1 MPYCPKCDMEFVDG
15 ITTCSDCGGPL
26 VESEEAYKKE
36 MKKKME
42 RAYQKRMEDARQYYQ
57 ADELIQRE
65 VPLER
70 AQEGRVP
77 DPDDL
82 VIPTFTLDYSAPA
95 PQPKRS
101 SVPKF
106 EAAAKDIPPR
116 SFTSEEMKEQRA
128 AAADRYA
135 QALRMAEAQRLLGH
149 YTGAA
154 RRPAQ
159 EQPSAAPSASNRG
172 MAPNPSQNPSQHPD
186 GSGQPA
192 AAQPRMTTG
201 TGVYVSSRQKGEDRR
216 SSSLAFALVGGLIT
230 LFSLACWVGL
240 FRLPMTGTS
249 LYFFQGVLQH
259 FLQIFQRILHFLGD
273 IGLQGFQVFLHILD
287 DIGKFCTD
295 FIHCILHFVFQAVF
309 AGKQRFP
316 EGFGIKIF
324 QIVDG
329 FPGADQ
335 FYRQIKFGA
344 DADDH
349 AAFGGAVQF
358 GQDHTGNAGGVAK
371 NFRLRDGI
379 LPGGG
384 VQHQQHFF

>member
-42 RAYQKRMEDARQYYQ
+42 RAYQKRMEEARQYYQ

-65 VPLER
+65 VPLEKAR
-70 AQEGRVP
+70 EGRIP
-77 DPDDL
+77 DPDE
-82 VIPTFTLDYSAPA
+82 VAVPTFTLDYSAPD
-95 PQPKRS
+95 PQPKRR
-101 SVPKF
+101 SVPTWE
-106 EAAAKDIPPR
+106 EAMKNTSPR

-159 EQPSAAPSASNRG
+159 EQPATAPSASNRG
-172 MAPNPSQNPSQHPD
+172 MAPNPAQNPSQKPE

-192 AAQPRMTTG
+192 AVQPRMTTG
-201 TGVYVSSRQKGEDRR
+201 SGVYVSSRQKGEDRR
-216 SSSLAFALVGGLIT
+216 SSSMAFALVGGIIT

-249 LYFFQGVLQH
+249 LYFFQGILTVMGLGFLFVAVRSLSSVKELAKEAEAEEQRTKEIIQWFKDSWTGDDLDKALLSMENGLEVQELQ
-259 FLQIFQRILHFLGD
+259 LRRYALIQYRLITGQNL
-273 IGLQGFQVFLHILD
+273 
-287 DIGKFCTD
+287 TD
-295 FIHCILHFVFQAVF
+295 QPYIDYLADEIYAALYPDEEDSYEEEEDSYED
-309 AGKQRFP
+309 P
-316 EGFGIKIF
+316 EEEDYEEGEEE
-324 QIVDG
+324 
-329 FPGADQ
+329 
-335 FYRQIKFGA
+335 
-344 DADDH
+344 
-349 AAFGGAVQF
+349 
-358 GQDHTGNAGGVAK
+358 
-371 NFRLRDGI
+371 
-379 LPGGG
+379 
-384 VQHQQHFF
+384 

>member
-249 LYFFQGVLQH
+249 LYFFQGVLTVMGLG
-259 FLQIFQRILHFLGD
+259 FLFVAVRSLGSVKELVKEAEAEEQRTKEIIQWFKDSWTGEDLDKALLSMEN
-273 IGLQGFQVFLHILD
+273 GLEVQELQLRRYALIQYRLVTGQNL
-287 DIGKFCTD
+287 TD
-295 FIHCILHFVFQAVF
+295 QPYIDYLADEIYAALYPDEEDSYEEEDTYEE
-309 AGKQRFP
+309 P
-316 EGFGIKIF
+316 EEEDYEEGEEE
-324 QIVDG
+324 
-329 FPGADQ
+329 
-335 FYRQIKFGA
+335 
-344 DADDH
+344 
-349 AAFGGAVQF
+349 
-358 GQDHTGNAGGVAK
+358 
-371 NFRLRDGI
+371 
-379 LPGGG
+379 
-384 VQHQQHFF
+384 